1 MAQRRSPLGRPYVP
15 LIDPAPRTYRVGRR
29 IAFAVS
35 KWWFR
40 ATWEGLEHIPETG
53 PVIVAPNHTSFIDP
67 FLVVCVVPRRMYF
80 FALKPFFEIP
90 VFGPLMTRAGG
101 FPVDPDEGG
110 AGSAREILGRLKA
123 GSALGMFPEGTRSYD
138 GGMMEP
144 KPGIGLLVA
153 GTNAAVIPVH
163 ISGAFRA
170 WSRHHRLP
178 RPRKVHVRI
187 GPPVVLDELRA
198 QMKSDRKA
206 RRATQEAMATAVM
219 DAIAA
224 LAPVP

>member
-1 MAQRRSPLGRPYVP
+1 MPRYRP

-35 KWWFR
+35 RWYFR
-40 ATWEGLEHIPETG
+40 ATWEGLEHIPASG
-53 PVIVAPNHTSFIDP
+53 PVIVAPNHISFIDP

-90 VFGPLMTRAGG
+90 VLGGLMSRAGG

-110 AGSAREILGRLKA
+110 AGSARVVLSKLKE

-138 GGMMEP
+138 GHPLEP

-153 GTNAAVIPVH
+153 ATEAPVIPVH

-170 WSRHHRLP
+170 WSRHHRFP
-178 RPRKVHVRI
+178 RPRRVHVRF
-187 GPPVVLDELRA
+187 GPPVELAPLRER
-198 QMKSDRKA
+198 MRTDRKA
-206 RRATQEAMATAVM
+206 RRATQEAMADAVM
-219 DAIAA
+219 DAIRA
-224 LAPVP
+224 LNPRP